1 MLTKTINKISKLNY
15 YKSISYNK
23 DIQTREVTE
32 GNWPVSE
39 SATGGKPRGTAA
51 SPLIQQ
57 MTEDSKNKMNLENQ
71 EFFLA

>member
-32 GNWPVSE
+32 GIII
-39 SATGGKPRGTAA
+39 G
-51 SPLIQQ
+51 II
-57 MTEDSKNKMNLENQ
+57 
-71 EFFLA
+71 

>member
-1 MLTKTINKISKLNY
+1 MK
-15 YKSISYNK
+15 YKK
-23 DIQTREVTE
+23 E
-32 GNWPVSE
+32 PV
-39 SATGGKPRGTAA
+39 KPRGTAA